1 VESNIEGKAFLC
13 GVNAGKVAY
22 RRAAIGVTSKRDR
35 KMKGNEEELES
46 AEGGETGEVSE
57 TGVSLLSMQIAQ
69 RMRTMIA
76 TDELKPGER
85 LRERTLAERLDVSR
99 TPLREALKELA
110 GDGLVVVLPKRGAVV
125 ADLSPAAIGEK
136 LDVLGVIEAFGGE
149 EACKHASDEEI
160 AEIRALH
167 HEMHAAYERRDRMN
181 YFRLNQAIHA
191 SIVAASK
198 NTTLVQVHER
208 LNRQLY
214 RYRFQGS
221 VTSETWHTAIDE
233 HEVIVQ
239 LLNAREGARLGDF
252 LRRHVHSTWEQIA
265 GSAQG

>member
-1 VESNIEGKAFLC
+1 MTPEQEDENDIP
-13 GVNAGKVAY
+13 
-22 RRAAIGVTSKRDR
+22 AAIDPVD
-35 KMKGNEEELES
+35 E
-46 AEGGETGEVSE
+46 
-57 TGVSLLSMQIAQ
+57 LLSQQIAQ
-69 RMRTMIA
+69 RLRTLIA

-85 LRERTLAERLDVSR
+85 LRERTLAERLQVSR

-125 ADLSPAAIGEK
+125 TDLGAQQISEK

-149 EACKHASDEEI
+149 QACRLATANEL

-167 HEMHAAYERRDRMN
+167 HEMHAAYERRDRLV
-181 YFRLNQAIHA
+181 YFNLNQAIHK
-191 SIVAASK
+191 SIIAAAR
-198 NTTLVQVHER
+198 NETLHQMHER

-233 HEVIVQ
+233 HEVIIK
-239 LLNAREGARLGDF
+239 LLSERRGKELGEF
-252 LRRHVHSTWEQIA
+252 LRRHVHSTWEQLAPPEDDGLEVGA
-265 GSAQG
+265 GKLSVA

>member
-1 VESNIEGKAFLC
+1 MRDSEDDIERDE
-13 GVNAGKVAY
+13 VA
-22 RRAAIGVTSKRDR
+22 
-35 KMKGNEEELES
+35 
-46 AEGGETGEVSE
+46 ETGEAAE
-57 TGVSLLSMQIAQ
+57 ALLSMQIAQ
-69 RMRTMIA
+69 RLRTMIA

-125 ADLSPAAIGEK
+125 ADLSVAAIGEK

-149 EACKHASDEEI
+149 EACKRASDQEI

-167 HEMHAAYERRDRMN
+167 HEMHAAYERRDRLN

-191 SIVAASK
+191 SIIASSK
-198 NTTLVQVHER
+198 NVTLMQVHER

-233 HEVIVQ
+233 HEVIIE
-239 LLNAREGARLGDF
+239 LLSARNGKGLGDF
-252 LRRHVHSTWEQIA
+252 LRRHVHSTWEQITPEKA
-265 GSAQG
+265 RDNAEVKESAL

>member
-1 VESNIEGKAFLC
+1 MKDREDELE
-13 GVNAGKVAY
+13 
-22 RRAAIGVTSKRDR
+22 TS
-35 KMKGNEEELES
+35 ES
-46 AEGGETGEVSE
+46 AEAAD
-57 TGVSLLSMQIAQ
+57 SLLSMQIAQ
-69 RMRTMIA
+69 RLRTMIA

-125 ADLSPAAIGEK
+125 ADLSVAEIGEK
-136 LDVLGVIEAFGGE
+136 LDVLGVIESFGGE
-149 EACKHASDEEI
+149 EACKRATDVEI

-191 SIVAASK
+191 SIIAASK
-198 NTTLVQVHER
+198 NRTLMQVHER

-239 LLNAREGARLGDF
+239 LLNAREGAKLGEF
-252 LRRHVHSTWEQIA
+252 LRKHVHSTWEQITPEKERIVENA
-265 GSAQG
+265 EKVSTV

>member
-1 VESNIEGKAFLC
+1 MRDFEDDIERDDASE
-13 GVNAGKVAY
+13 AGQ
-22 RRAAIGVTSKRDR
+22 AA
-35 KMKGNEEELES
+35 
-46 AEGGETGEVSE
+46 AA
-57 TGVSLLSMQIAQ
+57 LLSMQIAQ
-69 RMRTMIA
+69 RLRTMIA

-125 ADLSPAAIGEK
+125 ADLSAAAIGEK

-149 EACKHASDEEI
+149 QACKRATDSEI

-167 HEMHAAYERRDRMN
+167 HEMHAAYERRDRLN

-191 SIVAASK
+191 SIIAASR
-198 NTTLVQVHER
+198 NMTLIQVHER

-233 HEVIVQ
+233 HEVIIE
-239 LLNAREGARLGDF
+239 LLSARDGAGLGEF
-252 LRRHVHSTWEQIA
+252 LRRHVHSTWEQITPEKQHDEPRVKE
-265 GSAQG
+265 SAL

>member
-1 VESNIEGKAFLC
+1 MTDFDDETDAP
-13 GVNAGKVAY
+13 
-22 RRAAIGVTSKRDR
+22 
-35 KMKGNEEELES
+35 
-46 AEGGETGEVSE
+46 EGGETSDE
-57 TGVSLLSMQIAQ
+57 LLSMQIAQ
-69 RMRTMIA
+69 RLRTLIA

-125 ADLSPAAIGEK
+125 AELSAAEITEK

-149 EACKHASDEEI
+149 MACRMATDAEI

-167 HEMHAAYERRDRMN
+167 FEMHAAYERRDRMN
-181 YFRLNQAIHA
+181 YFRLNQAIHT
-191 SIVAASK
+191 SIVAAAK
-198 NTTLVQVHER
+198 NATLRQVHER

-239 LLNAREGARLGDF
+239 LLSAREGAKLGEF
-252 LRRHVHSTWEQIA
+252 LRRHVHSTWEQLA
-265 GSAQG
+265 PEEEGVGVAKDSKTADA

>member
-1 VESNIEGKAFLC
+1 MKDLEDDLETAD
-13 GVNAGKVAY
+13 GVQA
-22 RRAAIGVTSKRDR
+22 
-35 KMKGNEEELES
+35 EE
-46 AEGGETGEVSE
+46 
-57 TGVSLLSMQIAQ
+57 SLLSMQIAQ
-69 RMRTMIA
+69 RLRTMIA

-125 ADLSPAAIGEK
+125 ADLSVAEIGEK
-136 LDVLGVIEAFGGE
+136 LDVLGVIESFGGS
-149 EACKHASDEEI
+149 EACRRASDTEI

-191 SIVAASK
+191 SIIASAK
-198 NTTLVQVHER
+198 NETLMQVHER

-233 HEVIVQ
+233 HEIIVQ
-239 LLNAREGARLGDF
+239 LLSARDGARLGEF
-252 LRRHVHSTWEQIA
+252 LRKHVHSTWEQITPEKEREGQTVQA
-265 GSAQG
+265 

>member
-1 VESNIEGKAFLC
+1 MTPDHEDDNDLPH
-13 GVNAGKVAY
+13 
-22 RRAAIGVTSKRDR
+22 AIDPVD
-35 KMKGNEEELES
+35 
-46 AEGGETGEVSE
+46 A
-57 TGVSLLSMQIAQ
+57 LLSQQIAQ
-69 RMRTMIA
+69 RLRTLIA

-85 LRERTLAERLDVSR
+85 LRERTLAEKLQVSR

-125 ADLSPAAIGEK
+125 ADLGAQQIGEK

-149 EACKHASDEEI
+149 QACRLAADSEL

-167 HEMHAAYERRDRMN
+167 HEMHAAYERRDRMS
-181 YFRLNQAIHA
+181 YFNLNQAIHT
-191 SIVAASK
+191 SIIAAAK
-198 NTTLVQVHER
+198 NETLRQMHER

-233 HEVIVQ
+233 HEVIIK
-239 LLNAREGARLGDF
+239 LLSARRGEELGEF
-252 LRRHVHSTWEQIA
+252 LRRHVHSTWEQLTPDDGGERA
-265 GSAQG
+265 PKASKVASALSQ

>member
-1 VESNIEGKAFLC
+1 MKESPDEIDSDDAAE
-13 GVNAGKVAY
+13 AGQ
-22 RRAAIGVTSKRDR
+22 AA
-35 KMKGNEEELES
+35 E
-46 AEGGETGEVSE
+46 A
-57 TGVSLLSMQIAQ
+57 LLSMQIAQ
-69 RMRTMIA
+69 RLRTMIA

-125 ADLSPAAIGEK
+125 ADLSPAAIVEK

-149 EACKHASDEEI
+149 QACKQATDQEI

-191 SIVAASK
+191 SIMAASK
-198 NTTLVQVHER
+198 NVTLMQVHER

-233 HEVIVQ
+233 HEAIIQ
-239 LLNAREGARLGDF
+239 LLSARDGVRLGDF
-252 LRRHVHSTWEQIA
+252 LRHHVHSTWEKITPDKPRGTDKVEEPA
-265 GSAQG
+265 V

>member
-1 VESNIEGKAFLC
+1 MKDSDDDLDNGDGANAAFEAES
-13 GVNAGKVAY
+13 V
-22 RRAAIGVTSKRDR
+22 
-35 KMKGNEEELES
+35 
-46 AEGGETGEVSE
+46 
-57 TGVSLLSMQIAQ
+57 LSMQIAQ
-69 RMRTMIA
+69 RLRTMIA

-125 ADLSPAAIGEK
+125 ADLTPAAIVEK
-136 LDVLGVIEAFGGE
+136 LDVLGVIECFGGE
-149 EACKHASDEEI
+149 ESCKHATDQEI

-167 HEMHAAYERRDRMN
+167 HEMHAAYERRDRIN

-191 SIVAASK
+191 SIIAASK
-198 NTTLVQVHER
+198 NATLIQVHER

-233 HEVIVQ
+233 HEIIVR
-239 LLNAREGARLGDF
+239 LLSARDGTKLGEF
-252 LRRHVHSTWEQIA
+252 LRRHVHSTWEQITPDKPRA
-265 GSAQG
+265 NGKEAEKLSTV

>member
-1 VESNIEGKAFLC
+1 MRDSEDDIENDDAS
-13 GVNAGKVAY
+13 VAGE
-22 RRAAIGVTSKRDR
+22 AA
-35 KMKGNEEELES
+35 E
-46 AEGGETGEVSE
+46 A
-57 TGVSLLSMQIAQ
+57 LLSMQIAQ
-69 RMRTMIA
+69 RLRTMIA

-149 EACKHASDEEI
+149 EACKRATDQEI

-191 SIVAASK
+191 SIIAASK
-198 NTTLVQVHER
+198 NLTLIQVHER

-233 HEVIVQ
+233 HEIIIQ
-239 LLNAREGARLGDF
+239 LLSSREGARLGEF
-252 LRRHVHSTWEQIA
+252 LRRHVHSTWEQITPEKKEMVRV
-265 GSAQG
+265 

>member
-1 VESNIEGKAFLC
+1 MKDSDDEQEGF
-13 GVNAGKVAY
+13 
-22 RRAAIGVTSKRDR
+22 D
-35 KMKGNEEELES
+35 S
-46 AEGGETGEVSE
+46 ADEPD
-57 TGVSLLSMQIAQ
+57 SLLSMQIAQ
-69 RMRTMIA
+69 RLRTMIA

-85 LRERTLAERLDVSR
+85 LRERTLAERLTVSR

-125 ADLSPAAIGEK
+125 ADLSAAEIREK
-136 LDVLGVIEAFGGE
+136 LDVLGAIEAFGGE
-149 EACKHASDEEI
+149 QACRLATDAEI

-191 SIVAASK
+191 NIIAAAK
-198 NTTLVQVHER
+198 NATLTQVHER

-233 HEVIVQ
+233 HEIIVQ
-239 LLNAREGARLGDF
+239 LLNARDGARLGEF
-252 LRRHVHSTWEQIA
+252 LRRHVHSTWEQITPERDHEVKE
-265 GSAQG
+265 QTLQRV

>member
-1 VESNIEGKAFLC
+1 MTDSEDDTEA
-13 GVNAGKVAY
+13 
-22 RRAAIGVTSKRDR
+22 
-35 KMKGNEEELES
+35 LEN
-46 AEGGETGEVSE
+46 GEAPDE
-57 TGVSLLSMQIAQ
+57 LLSMQIAQ
-69 RMRTMIA
+69 RLRTLIA

-110 GDGLVVVLPKRGAVV
+110 SDGLVVVLPKRGAVV
-125 ADLSPAAIGEK
+125 ADLGAAEIAEK

-149 EACKHASDEEI
+149 AACRMASGEEI

-167 HEMHAAYERRDRMN
+167 HEMQAAYERRDRMN
-181 YFRLNQAIHA
+181 YFRLNQAIHT
-191 SIVAASK
+191 SIIAAAK
-198 NTTLVQVHER
+198 NATLREVHER

-233 HEVIVQ
+233 HEVIIR
-239 LLNAREGARLGDF
+239 LLTARDGAKLGEF
-252 LRRHVHSTWEQIA
+252 LRRHVHSTWEQLTPHDA
-265 GSAQG
+265 EPAPAAEHEAQ

>member
-1 VESNIEGKAFLC
+1 MTDFE
-13 GVNAGKVAY
+13 
-22 RRAAIGVTSKRDR
+22 D
-35 KMKGNEEELES
+35 
-46 AEGGETGEVSE
+46 ETGAFENGE
-57 TGVSLLSMQIAQ
+57 APDELLSMQIAQ
-69 RMRTMIA
+69 RLRTLIA

-110 GDGLVVVLPKRGAVV
+110 SDGLVVVLPKRGAVV
-125 ADLSPAAIGEK
+125 AELGAAEIAEK

-149 EACKHASDEEI
+149 AACRMATDSEI

-167 HEMHAAYERRDRMN
+167 YEMHAAYERRDRMN
-181 YFRLNQAIHA
+181 YFRLNQAIHT
-191 SIVAASK
+191 SIIAAAK
-198 NTTLVQVHER
+198 NATLREVHER

-233 HEVIVQ
+233 HEVIIR
-239 LLNAREGARLGDF
+239 LLSARDGVKLGEF
-252 LRRHVHSTWEQIA
+252 LRRHVHSTWEQLA
-265 GSAQG
+265 PHDAELLSAAQDVQ

>member
-1 VESNIEGKAFLC
+1 MRDSEDDIENDDAS
-13 GVNAGKVAY
+13 VAGE
-22 RRAAIGVTSKRDR
+22 AA
-35 KMKGNEEELES
+35 E
-46 AEGGETGEVSE
+46 A
-57 TGVSLLSMQIAQ
+57 LLSMQIAQ
-69 RMRTMIA
+69 RLRTMIA

-149 EACKHASDEEI
+149 EACKRATDQEI

-191 SIVAASK
+191 SIIAASK
-198 NTTLVQVHER
+198 NLTLIQVHER

-233 HEVIVQ
+233 HEVIIQ
-239 LLNAREGARLGDF
+239 LLNSRDGAGLGEF
-252 LRRHVHSTWEQIA
+252 LRRHVHSTWEQITPEKEKEVA
-265 GSAQG
+265 RV